1 MEKGGFAMAR
11 LGCKFAIIQF
21 MPDSLKQ
28 EIINIGVIL
37 HCPEMGMVKT
47 RFLKSLQK
55 IQKIV
60 TFNQINE
67 FRVFRNNLNRH
78 LKNLD
83 SQMIDS
89 RFGLSI
95 TFDYLD
101 ELSKLNFNKFMINNP
116 TPLITE
122 DPFAKLNDLFN
133 LYVFDEDH
141 MERRDQPLVNTVWRK
156 FLQAGIDNYIRKEV
170 EIPNFPFPIDYG
182 FQNGAANL
190 IQTIKFTD
198 SSKDNFKEGLL
209 WRDAL
214 DLKEKVEQYKDS
226 PFYAVVKPPK
236 NPQKYGYS
244 LALDQFRD
252 HNNVQIVEYGTNQF
266 SGLIEH
272 IKEHGH
278 VLN

>member
-1 MEKGGFAMAR
+1 MAR
-11 LGCKFAIIQF
+11 IACKFAIIQF
-21 MPDSLKQ
+21 MPDEIKQ
-28 EIINIGVIL
+28 EVINIGVIL

-47 RFLKSLQK
+47 RFLKNLQK
-55 IQKIV
+55 LQKIV
-60 TFNQINE
+60 TMNQINE
-67 FRVFRNNLNRH
+67 FRVFRNNLNKH
-78 LKNLD
+78 LRSVD
-83 SQMIDS
+83 AQMIDTK
-89 RFGLSI
+89 LELTI
-95 TFDYLD
+95 TFEYLD
-101 ELSKLNFNKFMINNP
+101 ELSKLNFNKFQIKNP

-122 DPFAKLNDLFN
+122 DPFTKLNDLFN
-133 LYVFDEDH
+133 FYVFDEDH
-141 MERRDQPLVNTVWRK
+141 VERRDQPLVNTVWTK
-156 FLQAGIDNYIRKEV
+156 FIQAGIDNYIRKEV

-214 DLKEKVEQYKDS
+214 ELKEKVAQFKDS

-244 LALDQFRD
+244 LALEQFKD
-252 HNNVQIVEYGTNQF
+252 HSNVQIVEYGTNQF

-278 VLN
+278 VLQ